1 MMETYPPVSF
11 HYMVSF
17 NGIGDKNID
26 MQFQSVSGLSAEINT
41 EEHNEGGENRFSHKL
56 PLRSSYSNLILK
68 RGLLKDSDLIKWF
81 TDTLDTMIVKPVSID
96 ISLLNEEHQPL
107 VTWNIVHAWPNKWS
121 VSDFDAE
128 KSAIA
133 IETLELNY
141 RYFSIKP

>member
-1 MMETYPPVSF
+1 MATYPPVSF
-11 HYMVSF
+11 HYIVSF
-17 NGIGDKNID
+17 NGIGDKTID

-41 EEHNEGGENRFSHKL
+41 EEYTEGGENRFSHKL
-56 PLRSSYSNLILK
+56 PLRASYSNLILK
-68 RGLLKDSDLIKWF
+68 RGLAKDSDLIKWF
-81 TDTLDTMIVKPVSID
+81 TDTFETMVVKPVTID
-96 ISLLNEEHQPL
+96 ISLLNEQHEPL

-141 RYFSIKP
+141 KYFSIKQ